1 MCRGL
6 FKLGDVKGLT
16 SLFVETTM
24 QEPVTVSP
32 TTEDEPIAQDTLYLM
47 SSLRVTGAK
56 VTSRGISM
64 PGRIKPLAG
73 VMVKP
78 RGNLSVFQQKLY
90 KKQTDRKQQI
100 KKQQRKHHKCLYVQH
115 ALMCIS
121 MVLQW
126 WRALLDSEL
135 NQSISST
142 SAFKSVLQKQP
153 RVVLLFDYVQGN
165 IYLCVIILVCV
176 CETKWLGAHHLTFY

>member
-78 RGNLSVFQQKLY
+78 RGNLSVFQQKLD

-121 MVLQW
+121 VVLQW

-153 RVVLLFDYVQGN
+153 
-165 IYLCVIILVCV
+165 
-176 CETKWLGAHHLTFY
+176 